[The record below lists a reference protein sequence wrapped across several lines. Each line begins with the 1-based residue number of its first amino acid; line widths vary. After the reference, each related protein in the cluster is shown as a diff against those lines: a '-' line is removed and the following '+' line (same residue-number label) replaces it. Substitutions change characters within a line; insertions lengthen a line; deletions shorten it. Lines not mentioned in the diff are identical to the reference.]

1 MNLDTCMSVFK
12 QVQAPFWTPRM
23 KRIFLISKSCNTTAA
38 CQKYRHHLNKNQICS
53 RDWYLDWEC
62 AECCQGEKCNYYVTL
77 GSDFRK
83 PSLLLITF
91 TALISIAV
99 SSFLRWYALDNSA
112 DLQICLPLPFYLKW
126 MFTRQLSYH
135 HNSFYLQFYFMKIYE
150 KMTFFCRM
158 HFALLDFIRLKW
170 CLRWY
175 K

>member
-1 MNLDTCMSVFK
+1 MSNIFIHSFFLTLAVSTVFSLECYVCENQPNNKDKCIKTTIQCEMNYDTCMSVFK

-99 SSFLRWYALDNSA
+99 SSFLR
-112 DLQICLPLPFYLKW
+112 
-126 MFTRQLSYH
+126 
-135 HNSFYLQFYFMKIYE
+135 
-150 KMTFFCRM
+150 
-158 HFALLDFIRLKW
+158 
-170 CLRWY
+170 
-175 K
+175 